1 MRRHHTSEKFLS
13 ADKRKRRDFTIV
25 MFPLILAC
33 GSLFVISANAIS
45 NSRKLNSYDQ
55 QQVDREDVEIEVIPE
70 YEDVGKLHELLTHT
84 SDGAIEKY
92 PFTGLGDVSSP
103 PTGEN
108 QVGFYWQIP
117 RSGGTTLKHILG
129 ICLNLVQS
137 SRTSVEYCD
146 VESHDLH
153 VCQTRLGSLVNADTS
168 DDHGIQRSQQLG
180 LVPSGL
186 VDVVVSSR
194 FLHAASLFDTE
205 HTARSFTVMR
215 DPLERTISTF
225 YYLKEATW
233 ERNYDEF
240 YKHMTLM
247 EYIQRDETSSD
258 WMVRWLTGKQH
269 ESVLTTKDLEF
280 AKEILRKKFLIL
292 LTEEMRV
299 SVDRLI
305 RYMNWDDMKDEACLK
320 ENVAKVSRHN
330 KSLHP
335 NIEIGTEEYKA
346 MREKNKLDIDLYDF
360 ALELFS
366 EQWEIIHTG
375 ADVHY

>member
-1 MRRHHTSEKFLS
+1 M
-13 ADKRKRRDFTIV
+13 RKRRDFII
-25 MFPLILAC
+25 MMLPLIVAC
-33 GSLFVISANAIS
+33 VSLFVLSTRAIRK
-45 NSRKLNSYDQ
+45 SRKLNIYDKQ
-55 QQVDREDVEIEVIPE
+55 QQQLVREDVEIELVPK
-70 YEDVGKLHELLTHT
+70 YEDIGTLHELLTHT
-84 SDGAIEKY
+84 SDGSIEKY
-92 PFTGLGDVSSP
+92 PFTGLGDVSSMP
-103 PTGEN
+103 AGEK

-129 ICLNLVQS
+129 TCLSLVQS
-137 SRTSVEYCD
+137 SRTSVDYCD
-146 VESHDLH
+146 VESHELN
-153 VCQTRLGSLVNADTS
+153 VCHTRLGSFVNADTS
-168 DDHGIQRSQQLG
+168 DDHGIQRSHELG
-180 LVPSGL
+180 LVPSGM

-194 FLHAASLFDTE
+194 FLHAASLFDIH
-205 HTARSFTVMR
+205 HTARSFTIMR

-233 ERNYDEF
+233 ERNYDES

-269 ESVLTTKDLEF
+269 ESVLTTNDLEF
-280 AKEILRKKFLIL
+280 AKDILRRKFLIL

-305 RYMNWDDMKDEACLK
+305 RYMNWNETNKVCLK

-335 NIEIGTEEYKA
+335 NINVGAKENEA
-346 MREKNKLDIDLYDF
+346 MREKNKFDIALYDY

-375 ADVHY
+375 ADVQNQ